1 MLTALLAAALLAA
14 GPARAAPV
22 VHARPD
28 STGASARIQGRVTDG
43 ALDEP
48 LARAII
54 WLSGTSTRR
63 TTTTGADGVF
73 AFPDLPAGSYRLS
86 VQRAAYDSASV
97 SVTVPPGREVVVD
110 VQLTRRP
117 ELLMPVV
124 VHAPPLS
131 RVSSKGDAASLEPDI
146 DGAARS
152 LRALDMRS
160 RAGSMLA
167 GALGGSGPQRPPDP
181 GGGNGHTLF
190 VWGTEDESGQ
200 VLLDG
205 AVIGAPLHLGGLL
218 PSVDPM
224 LVDRARLRTGGAPA
238 RFDGGTGYVLELSTR
253 EPAPGALRM
262 WGESNLLTDR
272 IGGEAAIGERGSV
285 LAGVRRVRT
294 EMLPRLSGVMRGY
307 WYDDLL
313 ARASY
318 RTGESGELHATV
330 FGTDEALRIPR
341 DQGSD
346 EASWWN
352 RAGSLA
358 WESNAEGTRNAVRL
372 SMARAVTD
380 LPLLSAYGGHLH
392 GDVNRATLAAS
403 RRWET
408 ERSRWGLGGEVE
420 YARFGRAARGAPP
433 GAPPPSDGS
442 QVIGI
447 GEGSCDGAAACAHT
461 GSTTAAVYGDVRHQ
475 LSGRLWLDAG
485 LRVATTPR
493 DQTTSTIDA
502 LPRLALEA
510 YPTPSTSVRLAAGRY
525 SRLGAIFSAGA
536 WSVVQAP
543 GGNTTLPATFDAQLV
558 RDHADQLELS
568 ATQRWGP
575 TALGVSTY
583 LHWREEDPAR
593 THLDRAVG
601 FDASFSYR
609 GSWLTAAASY
619 TRIARSYDIVGT
631 SAVLPP
637 LDGATRPS
645 YGVEQLISLDGT
657 VRAGRIS
664 LALSGSYARGIPYT
678 SIVLDRP
685 ADGYASPSSLNGGSW
700 RDADSYVDAESELAR
715 SYLRLD
721 ATLSGRWCIGG
732 RDCPVQLSP
741 YVRVINAL
749 DRRDALFYYQDG
761 ALDDPRS
768 LAALPAVLSVGV
780 RWELARAPR

>member
-1 MLTALLAAALLAA
+1 MLTALLAAALLAT
-14 GPARAAPV
+14 GPARAAPAE
-22 VHARPD
+22 HTPPD
-28 STGASARIQGRVTDG
+28 SVGTTARIQGRVTDG
-43 ALDEP
+43 ALDRP
-48 LARAII
+48 LARASVSR
-54 WLSGTSTRR
+54 SGASARR
-63 TTTTGADGVF
+63 TTTTGADGAF
-73 AFPDLPAGSYRLS
+73 AFPDLPAGSYLLG
-86 VQRAAYDSASV
+86 VQREAYDSASV

-117 ELLMPVV
+117 ERLTPVV
-124 VHAPPLS
+124 VHAPPLARLASGAAAPS
-131 RVSSKGDAASLEPDI
+131 REPDY
-146 DGAARS
+146 DGAARA

-218 PSVDPM
+218 PSVDPE

-253 EPAPGALRM
+253 EPSPGALRA

-272 IGGEAAIGERGSV
+272 VGGEASIGEKGSV

-318 RTGESGELHATV
+318 RTGEKGELRATV

-346 EASWWN
+346 DAALWN

-358 WESNAEGTRNAVRL
+358 WESNAEGERRAVRL

-380 LPLLSAYGGHLH
+380 LPLLSAYGGHLY
-392 GDVNRATLAAS
+392 GDVDRATLAAS

-408 ERSRWGLGGEVE
+408 GSSRWGMGGEVE
-420 YARFGRAARGAPP
+420 YARFGRSARGALP
-433 GAPPPSDGS
+433 GAPANDSSG
-442 QVIGI
+442 VIGA
-447 GEGSCDGAAACAHT
+447 GDGSCDGAVACAHA
-461 GSTTAAVYGDVRHQ
+461 SSATAALYGDMRHR
-475 LSGRLWLDAG
+475 LSERLWLDAG
-485 LRVATTPR
+485 LRIATTPH
-493 DQTTSTIDA
+493 DHTTASVDA

-510 YPTPSTSVRLAAGRY
+510 YLGPSTSVRLAAGRY
-525 SRLGAIFSAGA
+525 SRLRADFSAGVG
-536 WSVVQAP
+536 SVVQMP
-543 GGNTTLPATFDAQLV
+543 GGASTIPTALDVRLA

-568 ATQRWGP
+568 AIQRWGA

-583 LHWREEDPAR
+583 LHVREGNPAR
-593 THLDRAVG
+593 THLDHAVG
-601 FDASFSYR
+601 ADASLSYS

-619 TRIARSYDIVGT
+619 TRIARSYDVVT
-631 SAVLPP
+631 SPDGLPS
-637 LDGATRPS
+637 LYGATPAGF
-645 YGVEQLISLDGT
+645 GVEQLISLDGT
-657 VRAGRIS
+657 VRAGRLA
-664 LALSGSYARGIPYT
+664 LALSGSYARGVPYT

-685 ADGYASPSSLNGGSW
+685 ADGYVSAPTSLDGSW
-700 RDADSYVDAESELAR
+700 RDTYAGADAELAR

-721 ATLSGRWCIGG
+721 ATLSASWCVGG
-732 RDCPVQLSP
+732 RDCPVHLSP

-761 ALDDPRS
+761 DLDDPRS

-780 RWELARAPR
+780 RWELARTPR

>member
-1 MLTALLAAALLAA
+1 VLTALLAAALLAT
-14 GPARAAPV
+14 GPARAAP
-22 VHARPD
+22 ADRTRPD
-28 STGASARIQGRVTDG
+28 STGATARIQGRVTDG
-43 ALDEP
+43 ALDRP
-48 LARAII
+48 LARAIV
-54 WLSGTSTRR
+54 WLSGTSARR
-63 TTTTGADGVF
+63 TTTTGADGAF
-73 AFPDLPAGSYRLS
+73 AFPDLPAGSYLLS
-86 VQRAAYDSASV
+86 VQREAYDSASV

-117 ELLMPVV
+117 ELLTPVV
-124 VHAPPLS
+124 VHAPPLARLAS
-131 RVSSKGDAASLEPDI
+131 DADAASREPDY
-146 DGAARS
+146 DGAARA

-167 GALGGSGPQRPPDP
+167 GTLGGSGPQRPPDP

-218 PSVDPM
+218 PSVDPE

-253 EPAPGALRM
+253 EPSPGTLRA

-272 IGGEAAIGERGSV
+272 VGGEASLGESGSI

-318 RTGESGELHATV
+318 RTGERGELRATI

-352 RAGSLA
+352 RAGSIT
-358 WESNAEGTRNAVRL
+358 WESNAQGERSAMRL

-408 ERSRWGLGGEVE
+408 GSSHWGLGGEVE
-420 YARFGRAARGAPP
+420 YARFGREARGAPP
-433 GAPPPSDGS
+433 GAPPGDSLDVTG
-442 QVIGI
+442 VGD
-447 GEGSCDGAAACAHT
+447 GSCDGAAACAHA
-461 GSTTAAVYGDVRHQ
+461 SSATAALYGDMRHR
-475 LSGRLWLDAG
+475 LTERLWLDAG
-485 LRVATTPR
+485 LRIATTPR
-493 DQTTSTIDA
+493 DHTTPSVDA

-510 YPTPSTSVRLAAGRY
+510 YLGPSSSVRLAAGRY

-536 WSVVQAP
+536 GSVVQIP
-543 GGNTTLPATFDAQLV
+543 GGGTTLPAVLDVQLV

-568 ATQRWGP
+568 AIQRWGA

-583 LHWREEDPAR
+583 MHVREGNPAR
-593 THLDRAVG
+593 THLDHAVG
-601 FDASFSYR
+601 VDASLSYS

-619 TRIARSYDIVGT
+619 TRIARSYDVVVASSG
-631 SAVLPP
+631 LPP
-637 LDGATRPS
+637 LNGATRPGF
-645 YGVEQLISLDGT
+645 GVEQLISLDGT
-657 VRAGRIS
+657 VRAGRLA
-664 LALSGSYARGIPYT
+664 LALSGSYARGVPYT

-685 ADGYASPSSLNGGSW
+685 ADGYTGSPTSLEGSW
-700 RDADSYVDAESELAR
+700 QDAGTGAELAR

-721 ATLSGRWCIGG
+721 ATLSGSWCVGG
-732 RDCPVQLSP
+732 RECPVHLSP

-761 ALDDPRS
+761 NFDDPRS

-780 RWELARAPR
+780 RWELARTPR